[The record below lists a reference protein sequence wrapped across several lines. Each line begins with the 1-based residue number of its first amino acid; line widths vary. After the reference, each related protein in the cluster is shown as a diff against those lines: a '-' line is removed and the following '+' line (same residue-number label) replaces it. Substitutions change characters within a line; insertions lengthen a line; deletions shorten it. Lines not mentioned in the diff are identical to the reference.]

1 MNQHISKS
9 MGRQQGFTLVELGI
23 SMVLIASMVLAG
35 FYVVKRIRTDAAVNA
50 SIASASISM
59 NQANASYA
67 GMRNTTGASIDVLA
81 AMNVW
86 PKERHIITLN
96 KSGTEVL
103 SQTVSGIKGHFS
115 GSKEM
120 MFADGTG
127 TGFIYHFYNIPTEA
141 CLPLVKNLALHP
153 NAWTIQVN
161 KVKSEPTATALWGGL
176 EKSNVKNGTGA
187 LDMATAAKQCTLAS
201 QIHMAVQFDKS

>member
-1 MNQHISKS
+1 MKQHNSKS

-23 SMVLIASMVLAG
+23 SMVWIASMVLAG
-35 FYVVKRIRTDAAVNA
+35 FYIVKRIRTDAAINA
-50 SIASASISM
+50 AIASASISM

-67 GMRNTTGASIDVLA
+67 GMRSTTGANIDVLA

-86 PKERHIITLN
+86 PKERHIVTLN
-96 KSGTEVL
+96 KSGTQVL
-103 SQTVSGIKGHFS
+103 SQTVTGIKGHFS

-120 MFADGTG
+120 MFADGAA

-153 NAWTIQVN
+153 NALEIRVSKLTAV
-161 KVKSEPTATALWGGL
+161 EPTVTWGSLVGT
-176 EKSNVKNGTGA
+176 VKNPYGA
-187 LDMATAAKQCTLAS
+187 VDMAVAAKQCTLAN
-201 QIHMAVQFDKS
+201 QVHMAVQFDKS

>member
-1 MNQHISKS
+1 MKQHNSKS

-35 FYVVKRIRTDAAVNA
+35 FYIVKRIRTDAAINA
-50 SIASASISM
+50 AIASASISM

-67 GMRNTTGASIDVLA
+67 GMSSTTGANIDVLA

-86 PKERHIITLN
+86 PKERHIVTLN
-96 KSGTEVL
+96 KSGTQVL
-103 SQTVSGIKGHFS
+103 SQTVTGIKGHFS

-120 MFADGTG
+120 MFSDNPG
-127 TGFIYHFYNIPTEA
+127 TGFVYHFYNIPSEA

-153 NAWTIQVN
+153 NTMEIRVN
-161 KVKSEPTATALWGGL
+161 TATTPAPTSLWGTLKGT
-176 EKSNVKNGTGA
+176 VKNTYGA
-187 LDMATAAKQCTLAS
+187 LDMAVAAKQCTLAN
-201 QIHMAVQFDKS
+201 QVHMAVQFDKS

>member
-1 MNQHISKS
+1 MKQHTSKS

-35 FYVVKRIRTDAAVNA
+35 FYVVKRIRTDAAINA
-50 SIASASISM
+50 VIASASISM

-67 GMRNTTGASIDVLA
+67 GMRRTVGANIDVLA

-96 KSGTEVL
+96 KSGTQVL

-120 MFADGTG
+120 MFADNTG

-153 NAWTIQVN
+153 NALTIQVN
-161 KVKSEPTATALWGGL
+161 KVISEPTATVVWGGL
-176 EKSNVKNGTGA
+176 VSSAVKNGTGN
-187 LDMATAAKQCTLAS
+187 LDMAAAAKQCTLAN
-201 QIHMAVQFDKS
+201 QVHMAVQFDKS